1 MLLIYCQAS
10 EVVKLPPGY
19 VYGGPN
25 SKDAFESVPCK
36 CNTVVYS
43 VLAACGICQIGNSN
57 VKAIDALVYP
67 SFVLQSSNQLPDAI
81 LPGGRYILA
90 TARTNI
96 TQRGWITTKPLIAK
110 WLLDHTTHP
119 ISAILNR
126 FPMRPL
132 FRNGHSWT

>member
-43 VLAACGICQIGNSN
+43 VLAACGICQIGNSS

-67 SFVLQSSNQLPDAI
+67 SFVPQSSNQLPDAF
-81 LPGGRYILA
+81 LPDGRYILV
-90 TARTNI
+90 TVQINT
-96 TQRGWITTKPLIAK
+96 TQREWITTRLLIAK
-110 WLLDHTTHP
+110 WLLDHTAYPT
-119 ISAILNR
+119 SATLNQ
-126 FPMRPL
+126 FQIRPL
-132 FRNGHSWT
+132 SRNGHS